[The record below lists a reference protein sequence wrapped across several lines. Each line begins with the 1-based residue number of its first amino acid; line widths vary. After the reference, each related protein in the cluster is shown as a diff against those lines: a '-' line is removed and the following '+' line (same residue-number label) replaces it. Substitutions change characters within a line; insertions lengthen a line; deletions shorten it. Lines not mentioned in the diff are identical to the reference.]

1 MNYELPDLTPPFETA
16 THPQAARAQ
25 ELTEAWCRRFGLL
38 RTPRVVAKFH
48 ALGYGRIMAT
58 LCPYVPLD
66 GLSLVTD
73 WNSFFFITDDQQNIG
88 VTTDRLS
95 RYEELVASM
104 RRVIAGECGR
114 HSHPL
119 IAALQDLLGR
129 TLPGRPD
136 YWVARFRANLDRWLT
151 GHLYED
157 SFRANATVPSVD
169 ECVMVRRDASTVL
182 PTLDLVAVIEG
193 ACVPDQLYDSVPYQ
207 TLVLGTA
214 DIMCWINDIRS
225 LHMERGDPISLVTML
240 DHHENLGV
248 QKAIDAVA
256 ERIAARV
263 DDHQA
268 ALLELPRTLWRQEN
282 TTPERVLR
290 CALDMRSWAAGMEN
304 WDRTDTIRFSDQNAS
319 YVEDLLEMP
328 CC

>member
-1 MNYELPDLTPPFETA
+1 VNYVLPDLTLPFETA

-58 LCPYVPLD
+58 LCPYAPLD

-119 IAALQDLLGR
+119 LAALQDLLGR

-136 YWVARFRANLDRWLT
+136 YWVARFRANLDCWLT

-157 SFRANATVPSVD
+157 SFRASATVPTED
-169 ECVMVRRDASTVL
+169 EYVMVRRDASTVL
-182 PTLDLVAVIEG
+182 PTLDLVTV
-193 ACVPDQLYDSVPYQ
+193 
-207 TLVLGTA
+207 
-214 DIMCWINDIRS
+214 
-225 LHMERGDPISLVTML
+225 L

-256 ERIAARV
+256 ERVAARA
-263 DDHQA
+263 DDHLA
-268 ALLELPRTLWRQEN
+268 AFLELPKTLRRQEN
-282 TTPERVLR
+282 TTLERVLR
-290 CALDMRSWAAGMEN
+290 CALDMQSWAAGMEN

-319 YVEDLLEMP
+319 YVEDLLEVP